1 MFKAFAAAG
10 LEFVS
15 IGLLAL
21 TGVHPELLDL
31 PVSLAILLR
40 CHRLCALG
48 GNDFR
53 PSGIGSSG
61 VPESPGPCP
70 WLTASPA
77 SDLPP
82 DAADVVMVAENR
94 SWRWQSSFGL
104 RSFLSDFGL
113 GLQIASKDSKSMS
126 SRIQT
131 LKAKDLG
138 FRTSFKVDLQ
148 GVGFKT

>member
-1 MFKAFAAAG
+1 
-10 LEFVS
+10 
-15 IGLLAL
+15 
-21 TGVHPELLDL
+21 
-31 PVSLAILLR
+31 
-40 CHRLCALG
+40 
-48 GNDFR
+48 
-53 PSGIGSSG
+53 
-61 VPESPGPCP
+61 
-70 WLTASPA
+70 
-77 SDLPP
+77 
-82 DAADVVMVAENR
+82 MVAENR

-138 FRTSFKVDLQ
+138 FRTSFRVDIQ

>member
-61 VPESPGPCP
+61 VPGTRGRVRVHVHGSQQALLLICR
-70 WLTASPA
+70 L
-77 SDLPP
+77 
-82 DAADVVMVAENR
+82 M
-94 SWRWQSSFGL
+94 L
-104 RSFLSDFGL
+104 R
-113 GLQIASKDSKSMS
+113 MS
-126 SRIQT
+126 
-131 LKAKDLG
+131 
-138 FRTSFKVDLQ
+138 
-148 GVGFKT
+148 